1 MSRPPSVLL
10 ATRLFPPEPGAAAYR
25 LGALTRALARHGA
38 RVTVL
43 STRPPH
49 GLRPADA
56 PGVRVRRWP
65 VLRDAGGNVRGYVQF
80 ASFDGPL
87 FVRLLGARAADAD
100 VVVVEPPPTTG
111 AVVRLVAAL
120 RRRPYVYYAG
130 DVSSAAARGM
140 GMRPPLL
147 TVLRTL
153 EAWAMGGAAAVLT
166 VADGTADEIRELTH
180 DRVPVVVVG
189 TGVDTDV
196 FRPHPDAVPPVR
208 PTFVYAGTM
217 SEVHGAEVFVEA
229 FARVHAEVPEARL
242 VMYGQ
247 GTDLERLRRRAAGL
261 TPGAVEFPGV
271 VAGDVVA
278 AAFSTAVAGLAS
290 LRPGAGYD
298 FAFPTK
304 MYAAAACGAPVL
316 YAGVGPGLAVVEE
329 HHLGWACRWEV
340 DAVATAMR
348 AALAAPPGPQRRAE
362 LVQWTRANAS
372 QQSVADRAARAV
384 LAVLEDGPGGA
395 S

>member
-25 LGALTRALARHGA
+25 LGALTRALARLGA

-49 GLRPADA
+49 GLRPDDA

-87 FVRLLGARAADAD
+87 LVRLLTARGVD

-111 AVVRLVAAL
+111 AVVRLVAGL

-140 GMRPPLL
+140 GLRPPLL
-147 TVLRTL
+147 TVLRSL
-153 EAWAMGGAAAVLT
+153 EAWAMGGAATVLT
-166 VADGTADEIRELTH
+166 VADGTADEIRELTRG
-180 DRVPVVVVG
+180 RVPVVVVG

-196 FRPHPDAVPPVR
+196 FRPVPEAVLPER

-229 FARVHAEVPEARL
+229 FGRVHAEVPGARL
-242 VMYGQ
+242 LMYGQ

-261 TPGAVEFPGV
+261 APGAVEFPGV
-271 VAGDVVA
+271 VAGEVVA

-329 HHLGWACRWEV
+329 HGLGWACPWEV

-348 AALAAPPGPQRRAE
+348 AALAAPPSPQRRAE
-362 LVQWTRANAS
+362 LVGWTRANAS
-372 QQSVADRAARAV
+372 QQSVGDRAARAV
-384 LAVLEDGPGGA
+384 LAVLEDRPGGT